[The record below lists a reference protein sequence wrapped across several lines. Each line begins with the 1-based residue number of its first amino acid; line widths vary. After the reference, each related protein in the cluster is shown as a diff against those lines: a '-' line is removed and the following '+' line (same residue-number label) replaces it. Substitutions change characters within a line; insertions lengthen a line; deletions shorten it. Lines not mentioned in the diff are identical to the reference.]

1 MIQFVTRI
9 EYDSTKT
16 MTNKYDHGFVV
27 VTFNSD
33 HRAE

>member
-9 EYDSTKT
+9 EYVSTKT
-16 MTNKYDHGFVV
+16 MTNKRNHGFVV